1 MNEPGKGPCAWRPA
15 PALAW
20 SGGYG
25 VVKLALAISSTLLQP
40 ACLYTLQVYDLPVA
54 RLLRAWGKSASPAVL
69 KPAGMG
75 AVFLSHRLPV
85 CSVSVS
91 VAAFAV
97 TPLAITLV
105 RLASMCGIRV
115 LPT

>member
-1 MNEPGKGPCAWRPA
+1 M
-15 PALAW
+15 LVW

-25 VVKLALAISSTLLQP
+25 VVKLAPVISSALLQP
-40 ACLYTLQVYDLPVA
+40 AWLYTSQVYDLPVVG
-54 RLLRAWGKSASPAVL
+54 LLRAWDKSASPAVL
-69 KPAGMG
+69 KTAGVG
-75 AVFLSHRLPV
+75 AVSLSRRLTV
-85 CSVSVS
+85 CPVSVS

-97 TPLAITLV
+97 APLATTLV